1 MAAVVA
7 SRYNPVIRAFY
18 ESLMAIGKLKSVAL
32 VACMRKLLVILNVV
46 THPRMISPK
55 QRPERVPLSRQL
67 VSSHPDATANDNGL
81 KLSIV
86 TTVLGLRCAAGFRRR
101 VVVS

>member
-1 MAAVVA
+1 MAT
-7 SRYNPVIRAFY
+7 
-18 ESLMAIGKLKSVAL
+18 GKLKSVAL

-46 THPRMISPK
+46 THPRMISPN

-67 VSSHPDATANDNGL
+67 VSSQPDATANDNGL

-86 TTVLGLRCAAGFRRR
+86 VTVLGLGWAVSCKRRF
-101 VVVS
+101 VVS